1 MLPRKRAGRVEQAR
15 TMKTHAFPPMALSDE
30 IDRIVDERR
39 MLRNSGAP
47 EPELEANR
55 MHLMAA
61 QAKLTQVLVERHFD
75 QRS

>member
-15 TMKTHAFPPMALSDE
+15 TMKTHAFPPVALSDE
-30 IDRIVDERR
+30 IDRIVHARR
-39 MLRNSGAP
+39 MLRDSGAP

-55 MHLMAA
+55 RQLMEA
-61 QAKLTQVLVERHFD
+61 QAKLTQVLVERHLD